1 MSKRELTG
9 KDMLIVFMVA
19 MVGAFLVQLPVYYD
33 ADAERM
39 AWPGISRI
47 IENSFGGA
55 LLWVVPYQVIK
66 MLEKDMIGE

>member
-9 KDMLIVFMVA
+9 KDMLIFFMVA

-39 AWPGISRI
+39 AWPGIGQI
-47 IENSFGGA
+47 IANSFGGA
-55 LLWVVPYQVIK
+55 LFLVVAYQVIK
-66 MLEKDMIGE
+66 MLEKEMMGE